1 MFKMRV
7 VRSRDSAVRR
17 SFILV
22 RHVNTRGA
30 PVEACVYRDVSAT
43 RISVAGFL
51 WRSKDAGCHVEVY
64 EVSRREPREYLYI
77 IQTHHKAHRQM
88 SLLFEEFR
96 FRPIAQKELQPA
108 PTRWLAPGR
117 RRRRC
122 HNRPSRMCVRRSNAV
137 ASARAPSTPDSA
149 VLPRVA
155 LPCTR
160 FQSCRNT
167 RKIQNRSKMSKESTH
182 LCTGRGCHSQA

>member
-1 MFKMRV
+1 MSCRH
-7 VRSRDSAVRR
+7 
-17 SFILV
+17 LV
-22 RHVNTRGA
+22 LTRKAEEQKYAGPPKWPLRGTRPDRGA
-30 PVEACVYRDVSAT
+30 RRGGSSSPPSATLEGPAPRTRQNAPT
-43 RISVAGFL
+43 RISN
-51 WRSKDAGCHVEVY
+51 
-64 EVSRREPREYLYI
+64 REYLHI